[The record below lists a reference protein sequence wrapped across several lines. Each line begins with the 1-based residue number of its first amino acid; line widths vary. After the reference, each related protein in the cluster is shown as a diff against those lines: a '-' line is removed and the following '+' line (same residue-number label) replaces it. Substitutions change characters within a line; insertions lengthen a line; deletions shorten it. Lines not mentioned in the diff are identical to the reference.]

1 MKNELYKN
9 LALHVAS
16 RKNRFPLLKV
26 RNDLQRSILNEW
38 ISLSV
43 SGGTGVDEVT
53 PPVVMT
59 ADPVNLN
66 ELNEMIMNCSRCAGA
81 EDKKCG
87 VGSGTNG
94 IMIILNA
101 PAMVSS
107 FEKKQFKA
115 ESVDLLKKML
125 AAIDVEFYKC
135 YITSI
140 IKCEPSETMHRP
152 SSMFRECQH
161 ILKKEI
167 ELVKPL
173 LVMVFGEIVPLQKI
187 IHESEGI
194 SWYNIEHP
202 ITLIKN
208 PDLKGK
214 AWKTLKL
221 VSAEMNSV

>member
-1 MKNELYKN
+1 MK
-9 LALHVAS
+9 A
-16 RKNRFPLLKV
+16 
-26 RNDLQRSILNEW
+26 RNDLERSMLKGW
-38 ISLSV
+38 ISLNV
-43 SGGTGVDEVT
+43 SGGIASEEELPSVDMAVHPE
-53 PPVVMT
+53 
-59 ADPVNLN
+59 NRN

-87 VGSGTNG
+87 VGSGANG

-125 AAIDVEFYKC
+125 AAIDVEFSKC

-167 ELVKPL
+167 ELIKPL

-221 VSAEMNSV
+221 VSTEMNSV